1 MTMTQTTRMTL
12 GGMLEHDRRKMR
24 PEAFLVFS
32 RSGLLMYGAFVGT
45 ATTDA
50 GVPVLGANM
59 TRLTAITMRIAAVMV
74 AQNGYDAVSSSLRNG
89 VLVQDAATDGA
100 KLVLLRATAGCRI
113 GSSGYAVSLGR
124 YAFEYPLRMGLAT
137 LGLMVMVS
145 ANDRVVFYLA
155 LEWQSLCLYVL
166 AAFRRGSAYSTEAGL
181 KYFIMGAVASGFLLF
196 GASRVYGATGSVHF
210 GDLSR
215 RRRGTTAET
224 NPMRS
229 VGMVRMRSAVMFKL
243 AVAPFHAWSPDVYE
257 GSPSSSALYFSV
269 VPKVAMVILM
279 IRLCV
284 GPFAERWWVSQPI
297 RWAGAMLSRA
307 VSTFA
312 ARMQRRLKRFRAYS
326 SIGHVGYI
334 LMGAS
339 TGTLEGVQSARLYS
353 VIYVVMSLNVWL
365 AIMSVARRVDAVDG
379 ETGMEADVVSAKYI
393 SDLGSLNRSNPFLAA
408 SLAASVR
415 SMAGIPPLAGFMAK
429 MWVFVAAMA
438 QSYVVFALLA
448 VLFACVG
455 AFYYRRWIKVMYFD
469 KHPFVTSNAGADDA
483 VRSALRAPVDAATS
497 LVRGG
502 TFMRMLVI
510 LAVPGPL
517 LLLTHR
523 MSLSRCM

>member
-1 MTMTQTTRMTL
+1 MIQTTLTTL
-12 GGMLEHDRRKMR
+12 SSVLENDRRKMR
-24 PEAFLVFS
+24 PEAFLIFS

-45 ATTDA
+45 TTTEA
-50 GVPVLGANM
+50 GVPVLGASMN
-59 TRLTAITMRIAAVMV
+59 RLTARVMLIAARRV
-74 AQNGYDAVSSSLRNG
+74 AQNGYDTMSGSRRNG

-100 KLVLLRATAGCRI
+100 KLVLLRATAGCRV

-145 ANDRVVFYLA
+145 ANDLVVFYLA

-196 GASRVYGATGSVHF
+196 GASRVYGATGTVHM

-215 RRRGTTAET
+215 RRRGSGNEV
-224 NPMRS
+224 NPMRA

-269 VPKVAMVILM
+269 VPKIAMVVLM

-297 RWAGAMLSRA
+297 RWMGAMLSRT

-312 ARMQRRLKRFRAYS
+312 ARIQRRLKRFRAYS

-334 LMGAS
+334 LLGAS
-339 TGTLEGVQSARLYS
+339 TGSLEGVQSARLYA

-365 AIMSVARRVDAVDG
+365 AMMSVARYVG
-379 ETGMEADVVSAKYI
+379 EDSSESEAISAKYI
-393 SDLGSLNRSNPFLAA
+393 SDLGGLGYANPFLAA
-408 SLAASVR
+408 TLSASVR
-415 SMAGIPPLAGFMAK
+415 SMAGIPPFAGFMAK
-429 MWVFVAAMA
+429 MWVFLAAMG
-438 QSYVVFALLA
+438 QSLVVFAVMA
-448 VLFACVG
+448 VLRSCVG
-455 AFYYRRWIKVMYFD
+455 AFYYRRWVKVMYFD
-469 KHPFVTSNAGADDA
+469 KLQTVGAG
-483 VRSALRAPVDAATS
+483 RASSSVSRVPVDSATS
-497 LVRGG
+497 LVRGTTLG
-502 TFMRMLVI
+502 RMLMI
-510 LAVPGPL
+510 LAVPGPVL
-517 LLLTHR
+517 LRTHR
-523 MSLSRCM
+523 MALSRCR